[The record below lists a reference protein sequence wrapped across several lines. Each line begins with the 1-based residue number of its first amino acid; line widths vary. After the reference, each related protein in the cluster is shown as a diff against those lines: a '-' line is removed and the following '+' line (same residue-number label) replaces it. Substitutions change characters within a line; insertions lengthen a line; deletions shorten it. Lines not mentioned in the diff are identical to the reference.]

1 MSNQV
6 SEAHQKRK
14 RKPEPWQVQS
24 QEDSDDAEDD
34 EMDFDEADD
43 GDADQVA
50 TEPKSKRN
58 VLTLGIKRTASLV
71 SFRVAVPVYS
81 DGATTQEGT
90 HATIHDSE
98 RSKGTRNN
106 ITSGPLLSLP
116 VELRAMIWGYVL
128 GFQFIHIMEERPRA
142 GLQVPHLGF
151 FHTVCA
157 SLVTE
162 REAYE
167 LARKEDHRLIG
178 PGDMTQ
184 GCNRHY
190 NCHQVYPTGVRSRV
204 HVEILSVCRQT
215 YLEAV
220 GILWGTNTWSITD
233 FQSCRAWLSRR
244 NSLQRS
250 LIKKIHLASDVV
262 LTPLPMSLVAKFPVL
277 EEFGTGFN
285 TKHNTTDA
293 LINWVNCFNGPT
305 TLKERIEKADIPLS
319 TSKMENM
326 AIIREILNQGEGSG
340 NVGSSSNQ
348 QRVQEPADVEMTDR
362 L

>member
-1 MSNQV
+1 MMGSLC
-6 SEAHQKRK
+6 SYS
-14 RKPEPWQVQS
+14 P
-24 QEDSDDAEDD
+24 
-34 EMDFDEADD
+34 
-43 GDADQVA
+43 
-50 TEPKSKRN
+50 

-71 SFRVAVPVYS
+71 SFGVAVPVYS

-90 HATIHDSE
+90 HATTHDSK
-98 RSKGTRNN
+98 RSKGPRNN

-128 GFQFIHIMEERPRA
+128 GFQLVHIMEERPRA
-142 GLQVPHLGF
+142 GIQVPHLGF

-157 SLVTE
+157 AQVTE
-162 REAYE
+162 REAYK

-184 GCNRHY
+184 GRNRHY
-190 NCHQVYPTGVRSRV
+190 HCHQVHPIGVRSRV

-220 GILWGTNTWSITD
+220 GVLWGTNTWSITD

-250 LIKKIHLASDVV
+250 LIKKIHLASDIV

-277 EEFGTGFN
+277 EELYIDITTNCRSLPFERYFLRAKTVFVTCSGTGFN

-305 TLKERIEKADIPLS
+305 TLKERIEKADMYAARIHACGNNTAHYL

-326 AIIREILNQGEGSG
+326 AITREILNQGEGSS
-340 NVGSSSNQ
+340 NVGSSSSQ
-348 QRVQEPADVEMTDR
+348 QHVQEPADVEMTDGP
-362 L
+362 